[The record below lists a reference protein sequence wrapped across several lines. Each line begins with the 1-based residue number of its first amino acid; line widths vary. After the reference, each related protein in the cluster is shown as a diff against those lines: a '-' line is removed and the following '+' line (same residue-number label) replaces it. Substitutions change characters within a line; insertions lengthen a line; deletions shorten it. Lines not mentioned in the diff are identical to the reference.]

1 AEGDD
6 QQDPVADNARAILDG
21 HIVLSRRIAESGR
34 YPAID
39 TEQSISRVMANIAS
53 PAHRDSALRFKG
65 LVSRLARNQDLISV
79 GAYVPGTDPLLDE
92 AIAKRPLIEGFLA
105 QGMLDQVTYT
115 DSVRQLTE
123 LIGPTTANT
132 LH

>member
-1 AEGDD
+1 
-6 QQDPVADNARAILDG
+6 
-21 HIVLSRRIAESGR
+21 
-34 YPAID
+34 
-39 TEQSISRVMANIAS
+39 
-53 PAHRDSALRFKG
+53 
-65 LVSRLARNQDLISV
+65 
-79 GAYVPGTDPLLDE
+79 GTDPLLDE